1 MHPEEVIDQL
11 QKKVD
16 GLSTALENLLD
27 AIVSDT
33 NISTETAIAAGTAL
47 NELRGVEIPFTS

>member
-11 QKKVD
+11 QKKVEA
-16 GLSTALENLLD
+16 LSTALENLLD

-33 NISTETAIAAGTAL
+33 SISTETAIAAGSAL
-47 NELRGVEIPFTS
+47 NELRGVDLPFTS